1 PGVEEAAV
9 IAREDIPGDKRLVA
23 YLRPQAGAALVPADL
38 RQQLAQHLAD
48 YMLPSAFV
56 MLAAFP
62 LTPNGKLD
70 RKALPAP
77 DQSAIVSRGYA
88 PAQGEVE
95 TGLAQIWQDLLGL
108 ARVGRHDHF
117 FELGGHSLLVVSVI
131 ERLRQRGWELDV
143 RTVFTAPI
151 LADLARAIQVSPG
164 DVPAFVVPPNR
175 IPDGSTALTPEMLPL
190 VTLSQA
196 EIDTI
201 VNRVPGG
208 VTNVQDIYPL
218 APLQEGILFHHRLDP
233 HRDPYVI
240 SSLLCVDS
248 QTNLD
253 AFTAA
258 LQAVIDRHDIL
269 RTAVHWAGLSQPVQ
283 VIHRHAPLPV
293 HRLILE
299 NCDDVAAS
307 LQARMTLSY
316 GQLDLSQAP
325 LIRLQTA
332 ADPHSAK
339 LYVLLQFHHI
349 IDDNLSLRQVLA
361 ETVAFLLGKSADLP
375 PSVPYRNFVAY
386 ARQESHIQA
395 AETFF
400 PDYLADLDGV
410 TAPFG
415 LINVQEGGE
424 HTAEAQQPLNA
435 GLSRALRETA
445 RRLGTSPAALFHAG
459 WALVV

>member
-1 PGVEEAAV
+1 MS
-9 IAREDIPGDKRLVA
+9 R
-23 YLRPQAGAALVPADL
+23 
-38 RQQLAQHLAD
+38 D
-48 YMLPSAFV
+48 Y
-56 MLAAFP
+56 
-62 LTPNGKLD
+62 TP
-70 RKALPAP
+70 P
-77 DQSAIVSRGYA
+77 
-88 PAQGEVE
+88 QGEIE

-151 LADLARAIQVSPG
+151 LAELARAIQISPG

-175 IPDGSTALTPEMLPL
+175 IPDGSTVLTPEMLPL
-190 VTLSQA
+190 VTLSQT

-201 VNRVPGG
+201 VNQTSGG
-208 VTNVQDIYPL
+208 AANVQDIYPL
-218 APLQEGILFHHRLDP
+218 APLQEGILFHHLLNP
-233 HRDPYVI
+233 AKDPYVI
-240 SSLLCVDS
+240 SSLLCIDS
-248 QTNLD
+248 QADLD

-258 LQAVIDRHDIL
+258 LQAVIGRHDIL
-269 RTAVHWAGLSQPVQ
+269 RTAIHWTGLSQPVQ
-283 VIHRHAPLPV
+283 VVRRYTPLPV
-293 HRLILE
+293 HRLTLKDS
-299 NCDDVAAS
+299 DDVAAS
-307 LQARMTLSY
+307 LQARMGLSH
-316 GQLDLSQAP
+316 LPMDLSQAP

-361 ETVAFLLGKSADLP
+361 ETAAFLLGKSADLP

-400 PDYLADLDGV
+400 
-410 TAPFG
+410 
-415 LINVQEGGE
+415 
-424 HTAEAQQPLNA
+424 
-435 GLSRALRETA
+435 
-445 RRLGTSPAALFHAG
+445 
-459 WALVV
+459 